1 MSESPVLRSAPDLR
15 ADAAQL
21 LDDLVA
27 LRRDLHQ
34 HPEVGLDLPR
44 TQQAV
49 LEALAGLDLEI
60 TLGRSSTSIVAV
72 LRGAE
77 PGPTVLLR
85 GDMDALPIVEQV
97 ELPYRAN
104 NGLMHA
110 CGHDLHAAGLVGAAH
125 LLAARRDQIAGSV
138 VFMFQ
143 PGEEGHDGAGHML
156 EEGVLEASGQAPEA
170 AYAIHVG
177 TGERGMFW
185 TGVGPVLASS
195 STLRVALTGR
205 GGHASTPSAALDPVP
220 ALAELVPAM
229 QVVVTRAVNVS
240 DPAVLTVTRLGAG
253 DADNV
258 IPDRAWLSGTLRT
271 FSAAT
276 LDLLEERLAALVDG
290 IAAAHGLSAD
300 FELERGYPA
309 TVNDEATTVRVEE
322 LIRAEFG
329 AERHARIATPY
340 MGSEDFSRVLERVPG
355 CYIFLG
361 AKPDHVAAGATYPH
375 ASDAEYDDAVLAD
388 QAALLAL
395 LAWQHVGADEP
406 PPQR

>member
-1 MSESPVLRSAPDLR
+1 MSESPLSSSRRPDFR

-27 LRRDLHQ
+27 LRRDIHQ

-49 LEALAGLDLEI
+49 LDALHGLDLEI
-60 TLGRSSTSIVAV
+60 TTGRSLTSVVAV

-85 GDMDALPIVEQV
+85 GDMDALPVAEQV
-97 ELPYRAN
+97 DVPYRSN

-110 CGHDLHAAGLVGAAH
+110 CGHDLHTAGLVGAAH
-125 LLAARRDQIAGSV
+125 LLAARREAIAGTV

-143 PGEEGHDGAGHML
+143 PGEEGYDGARHML
-156 EEGVLEASGQAPEA
+156 EEGVLEASGQTPEA

-177 TGERGMFW
+177 TGARGTFW

-195 STLRVALTGR
+195 STVRVSLTGR
-205 GGHASTPSAALDPVP
+205 GGHASSPAFALDPVP
-220 ALAELVPAM
+220 ALAELVLAM
-229 QVVVTRAVNVS
+229 QSLVTRRVDVN
-240 DPAVLTVTRLGAG
+240 DPAVLTVTRLGAS
-253 DADNV
+253 DVNNV
-258 IPDRAWLSGTLRT
+258 IPDTAWLSGTLRT
-271 FSAAT
+271 FSTAT
-276 LDLLEERLAALVDG
+276 LDLLEERLAALVEG
-290 IAAAHGLSAD
+290 IASAHGLQGE
-300 FELERGYPA
+300 FELSREYPV
-309 TVNDEATTVRVEE
+309 TVNDEAATVRTEE

-329 AERHARIATPY
+329 AERQERIAAPY
-340 MGSEDFSRVLERVPG
+340 MGSEDFSRVLEQVPG

-361 AKPDHVAAGATYPH
+361 AAPDGVAPGTTYPH
-375 ASDAEYDDAVLAD
+375 APNAAYDDSVLGD

-395 LAWQHVGADEP
+395 LAWQHVGKD
-406 PPQR
+406 